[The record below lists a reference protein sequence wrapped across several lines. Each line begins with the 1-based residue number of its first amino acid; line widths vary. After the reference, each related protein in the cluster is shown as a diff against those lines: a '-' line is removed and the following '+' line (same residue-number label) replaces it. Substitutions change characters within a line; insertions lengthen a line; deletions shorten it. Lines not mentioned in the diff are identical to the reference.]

1 MYLPVVGTVPSL
13 TFVESQ
19 NDGAPGAWG
28 VIAADFNKDGMLDV
42 VTANRGSNTVT
53 VYLGNG
59 NGTFQAGQQIT
70 VFTGPFGLAVGDINH
85 DGNLDL
91 VVTSL
96 FASGSGGVAVLLG
109 NGDGTFQSPT
119 LFTTDHGQSLAAA
132 LADVNGDG
140 NLDLIAGNATGGVA
154 VFLGNG
160 NGTFQAP
167 VIYGS
172 SLGQI
177 GDIRVADLNGD
188 GSLDLIVANES
199 VVATLLGNGNGTFQN
214 PASVS
219 VPGSIGTVIGDFDG
233 DGKLDAVASS
243 FDSATVFLKGNG
255 DGTFQTGVTIAT
267 SANRGIQIGDFNG
280 DGKLDFVTQDQTGQ
294 KLDFYIGNGDGTF
307 QAVQSF
313 GTDLGPQ
320 FTFAV
325 GNFVTGGG
333 LAVAAAGTSNHMVFF
348 QTAVVVS
355 PAIVNFASLAIGTTS
370 DPMTVTVTNS
380 TPAIVNISDITIS
393 EAGSS
398 VDFHQT
404 STTCGETLA
413 VGASCT
419 EQVTFQ
425 PTVAGPLSASV
436 EVTDDAPGSPQSA
449 TLSGTGTAAPVA
461 TFSTTTEMF
470 AAQGVGTQSAA
481 QMVTLTNTGTAVL
494 NIEGVSITGANASD
508 FTQTNDC
515 VASMA
520 INAVCT
526 FNVKF
531 TPAAAGA
538 RSASIMIDDD
548 APGNPHSIALMG
560 TGQVQPTAMLS
571 ANTLTFV
578 ATVSGMSSASQM
590 VTVTNN
596 GGTALAITSIALGGA
611 SPGDFTETSTCGSSL
626 AASAICTITVTFK
639 PTAGGARV
647 AAVTMTDNA
656 ADSPQSIAVTNST
669 PAIVNISSITVSE
682 AGSSVDFHQ
691 TSTTCTST
699 LAVGASCTVQ
709 VAFQP
714 TVAGPLS
721 ASVEVTDDAPGS
733 PQSATLSGTG
743 TAAPVATFSTTTV
756 TFAAQGVGTQSAAQ
770 MVTLTNTG
778 TAVLNIEEIS
788 ITGANAGDFTQTDD
802 CVASMAVS
810 AVCTFNVKF
819 TPAAAGARS
828 ASITINDDASGNPHF
843 IALIG
848 TGQVQP
854 TATLSANTLTFA
866 ATVSGMSSASQM
878 VTVTNSGGT
887 ALAITSI
894 ALGGASPG
902 DFIETST
909 CGSSLAASA
918 NCTITVTF
926 KPTAGGARVAAVT
939 LTDNAADSPQS
950 IALNGTGEDF
960 TLSVTTPTQT
970 ISRGGTANI
979 QVAVTPQGGFTGLIT
994 LTCTGA
1000 PVHSTCSVVPSSFT
1014 ATVTPTN
1021 VAVSLVTQGQMF
1033 APPPFSTQRRPVKQL
1048 VVYPLALC
1056 VLVVALL
1063 SMAARKS
1070 NISFEWM
1077 RNARFA
1083 MVLAVAIMVGVFGL
1097 AGCGSTSG
1105 VVRGNVNLTITAT
1118 SGGISHGAP
1127 ITVIVQ

>member
-1 MYLPVVGTVPSL
+1 MRLHARLHGNRRQIAICGLMLLMMAAASAPSARAGAGGAPFPFVQAISPVSVAPGSNSFTLTVTGANFVPTSAVFWGSSQLATTYVSSTKLTATVSAAMIETSGTGWITVVTPGNVCNPGGGTSNVMYLPVVGTVPSL

-91 VVTSL
+91 IVTSL

-177 GDIRVADLNGD
+177 GGIRIADLNGD
-188 GSLDLIVANES
+188 GKLDLIVANEA
-199 VVATLLGNGNGTFQN
+199 VVAVLLGNGDGTFQT
-214 PASVS
+214 AVSIS
-219 VPGSIGTVIGDFDG
+219 VPGSIDTVIGDFDG

-325 GNFVTGGG
+325 GNFATGGG

-355 PAIVNFASLAIGTTS
+355 PAVVNFGSLAIGSTS

-380 TPAIVNISDITIS
+380 TPAIVNISSVTIS
-393 EAGSS
+393 ETGSS
-398 VDFHQT
+398 VDFHQM
-404 STTCGETLA
+404 STTCAE
-413 VGASCT
+413 
-419 EQVTFQ
+419 
-425 PTVAGPLSASV
+425 
-436 EVTDDAPGSPQSA
+436 
-449 TLSGTGTAAPVA
+449 
-461 TFSTTTEMF
+461 
-470 AAQGVGTQSAA
+470 
-481 QMVTLTNTGTAVL
+481 
-494 NIEGVSITGANASD
+494 
-508 FTQTNDC
+508 
-515 VASMA
+515 
-520 INAVCT
+520 
-526 FNVKF
+526 
-531 TPAAAGA
+531 
-538 RSASIMIDDD
+538 
-548 APGNPHSIALMG
+548 
-560 TGQVQPTAMLS
+560 
-571 ANTLTFV
+571 
-578 ATVSGMSSASQM
+578 
-590 VTVTNN
+590 
-596 GGTALAITSIALGGA
+596 
-611 SPGDFTETSTCGSSL
+611 
-626 AASAICTITVTFK
+626 
-639 PTAGGARV
+639 
-647 AAVTMTDNA
+647 
-656 ADSPQSIAVTNST
+656 
-669 PAIVNISSITVSE
+669 
-682 AGSSVDFHQ
+682 
-691 TSTTCTST
+691 T

-709 VAFQP
+709 VTFQP

-778 TAVLNIEEIS
+778 TAVLNIEGIS

-828 ASITINDDASGNPHF
+828 ASITIDDDAPGNPHS
-843 IALIG
+843 IALMG

-854 TATLSANTLTFA
+854 TATAIGKHAHVRCYRFRHVQRVADGDGDKQRRNGPRDYEHRTGRHEPRRFHRDKHLRLVSCCERELHDHRDVQADGGRRASCSGDADGQCGRQPAKHRTQRNRRRFHAQRHNADADNFARRNSQHSGGCDAARRIYGAHHFDLHGRAGALDVQCRAEFIHGYCDADKCRCVACNARADVCA
-866 ATVSGMSSASQM
+866 ATLFNATSAGEATGCVS
-878 VTVTNSGGT
+878 SGPLR
-887 ALAITSI
+887 LACG
-894 ALGGASPG
+894 APFNGGAEEQHFLRMDAQRAVRNGAGRCDYARRVRVGWLRQHERRGPGECEPYDYRDIGRDLAWRPDHGDCAVGQRQSP
-902 DFIETST
+902 
-909 CGSSLAASA
+909 
-918 NCTITVTF
+918 
-926 KPTAGGARVAAVT
+926 
-939 LTDNAADSPQS
+939 
-950 IALNGTGEDF
+950 
-960 TLSVTTPTQT
+960 
-970 ISRGGTANI
+970 
-979 QVAVTPQGGFTGLIT
+979 
-994 LTCTGA
+994 
-1000 PVHSTCSVVPSSFT
+1000 
-1014 ATVTPTN
+1014 
-1021 VAVSLVTQGQMF
+1021 
-1033 APPPFSTQRRPVKQL
+1033 
-1048 VVYPLALC
+1048 
-1056 VLVVALL
+1056 
-1063 SMAARKS
+1063 
-1070 NISFEWM
+1070 
-1077 RNARFA
+1077 
-1083 MVLAVAIMVGVFGL
+1083 
-1097 AGCGSTSG
+1097 
-1105 VVRGNVNLTITAT
+1105 
-1118 SGGISHGAP
+1118 
-1127 ITVIVQ
+1127 

>member
-1 MYLPVVGTVPSL
+1 MRLHARLHGSQKQIGIFGLTLLMMVVALAPNASAGAGGTPVPFVQAISPVSVAPGGNSFTLTVTGSNFVPASAVFWRSSQLATTYVSSTRLTATVSAAMIETSGTGWITVVTPSNLCNPGGGTSNVMYLPVVGTVPSL

-28 VIAADFNKDGMLDV
+28 VTAADFNKDGMLDV
-42 VTANRGSNTVT
+42 VTANRGSSTVT

-91 VVTSL
+91 IVTSL
-96 FASGSGGVAVLLG
+96 FASGSGGIAVLLG

-140 NLDLIAGNATGGVA
+140 KLDLIAGNATGGVA

-160 NGTFQAP
+160 DGTFQAP
-167 VIYGS
+167 AIYGA

-177 GDIRVADLNGD
+177 GDIRVADLNGN
-188 GSLDLIVANES
+188 GALDLIVANEA
-199 VVATLLGNGNGTFQN
+199 VVATLLGNGDGTFQN
-214 PASVS
+214 PTSVS
-219 VPGSIGTVIGDFDG
+219 VPGSVGTVIGDFDG

-243 FDSATVFLKGNG
+243 FNSATVFLKGNG
-255 DGTFQTGVTIAT
+255 DGTFQSGATIAT

-280 DGKLDFVTQDQTGQ
+280 DGKLDFVTQDQNGQ

-313 GTDLGPQ
+313 GADLGPQ

-325 GNFVTGGG
+325 GNFATGGG
-333 LAVAAAGTSNHMVFF
+333 LAVAAAGTSNDMVFF

-355 PAIVNFASLAIGTTS
+355 PAVVNFGSLAIGSTS

-380 TPAIVNISDITIS
+380 TPSIVNIASVTIS

-404 STTCGETLA
+404 STTCASTLA

-419 EQVTFQ
+419 VQVTFQ
-425 PTVAGPLSASV
+425 PTAAGPLSASV
-436 EVTDDAPGSPQSA
+436 EVTDDAAGSPQSA

-461 TFSTTTEMF
+461 TFSVTSLTF

-481 QMVTLTNTGTAVL
+481 QMATLTNTGTAIL
-494 NIEGVSITGANASD
+494 NIEGISVTGANASD

-515 VASMA
+515 VAAMA
-520 INAVCT
+520 VSAVCT

-531 TPAAAGA
+531 TPAATGA

-560 TGQVQPTAMLS
+560 TGQVQPTAALS
-571 ANTLTFV
+571 ANTLTFA
-578 ATVSGMSSASQM
+578 ATVSGISSASQM

-596 GGTALAITSIALGGA
+596 GGTALAITSIA
-611 SPGDFTETSTCGSSL
+611 
-626 AASAICTITVTFK
+626 V
-639 PTAGGARV
+639 
-647 AAVTMTDNA
+647 
-656 ADSPQSIAVTNST
+656 
-669 PAIVNISSITVSE
+669 
-682 AGSSVDFHQ
+682 
-691 TSTTCTST
+691 
-699 LAVGASCTVQ
+699 
-709 VAFQP
+709 
-714 TVAGPLS
+714 
-721 ASVEVTDDAPGS
+721 
-733 PQSATLSGTG
+733 
-743 TAAPVATFSTTTV
+743 
-756 TFAAQGVGTQSAAQ
+756 
-770 MVTLTNTG
+770 
-778 TAVLNIEEIS
+778 
-788 ITGANAGDFTQTDD
+788 
-802 CVASMAVS
+802 
-810 AVCTFNVKF
+810 
-819 TPAAAGARS
+819 
-828 ASITINDDASGNPHF
+828 
-843 IALIG
+843 
-848 TGQVQP
+848 
-854 TATLSANTLTFA
+854 
-866 ATVSGMSSASQM
+866 
-878 VTVTNSGGT
+878 GGT
-887 ALAITSI
+887 N
-894 ALGGASPG
+894 PG
-902 DFIETST
+902 DFIETTT

-926 KPTAGGARVAAVT
+926 KPTAGGARVAAVM
-939 LTDNAADSPQS
+939 LTDNTADSPQS

-1000 PVHSTCSVVPSSFT
+1000 PVHSTCSVTPSSFM

-1033 APPPFSTQRRPVKQL
+1033 APPPFSTQRRTGKPL
-1048 VVYPLALC
+1048 LVYPLALC
-1056 VLVVALL
+1056 SLLAALF
-1063 SMAARKS
+1063 SMAAGRQRS
-1070 NISFEWM
+1070 ISFAWM

-1083 MVLAVAIMVGVFGL
+1083 MVLAAVIIVGVFGL

-1105 VVRGNVNLTITAT
+1105 VTRGNVNLTITAT

>member
-1 MYLPVVGTVPSL
+1 MRLHSRQHGTQKQTAILGLMLLMMIAALAPTAVAGAGGAPVPFVQAISPVSVAPGGNSFTLTVTGANFVPASAVFWDSSQLATTYMSSTKLTATVSAAMIETSGTGWITVVTPGNVCNPGGGTSNVMYLPVVGTVPSL
-13 TFVESQ
+13 TFVESK

-42 VTANRGSNTVT
+42 VTSNRGSNTVT

-91 VVTSL
+91 IVTSL
-96 FASGSGGVAVLLG
+96 FASGSGGIAVLLG

-119 LFTTDHGQSLAAA
+119 LFTTDHGESLAAA

-160 NGTFQAP
+160 DGTFQAP
-167 VIYGS
+167 VIYGP
-172 SLGQI
+172 SLGGI
-177 GDIRVADLNGD
+177 GDIRLADLNGD

-214 PASVS
+214 PASIS
-219 VPGSIGTVIGDFDG
+219 VPGSVGTVIGDFDG

-255 DGTFQTGVTIAT
+255 DGTLQAGVTIAT

-294 KLDFYIGNGDGTF
+294 SLDFYIGNGDGTF

-325 GNFVTGGG
+325 GNFATGGG
-333 LAVAAAGTSNHMVFF
+333 LAVAAAGTSNDMVFF

-355 PAIVNFASLAIGTTS
+355 PAVVNFDSLAIGSTS

-380 TPAIVNISDITIS
+380 TPAIVNISGIAVS

-398 VDFHQT
+398 MDFHQT

-419 EQVTFQ
+419 VQVTFQ
-425 PTVAGPLSASV
+425 PTVAGPLAASL

-461 TFSTTTEMF
+461 TLSTMTLTF
-470 AAQGVGTQSAA
+470 ASQGVGTQSAG
-481 QMVTLTNTGTAVL
+481 QMVMLTNTGTATM
-494 NIEGVSITGANASD
+494 NIEGISITGPNLAD
-508 FTQTNDC
+508 FAQTNTC
-515 VASMA
+515 GATVAASA
-520 INAVCT
+520 NCT
-526 FNVKF
+526 ITVKF
-531 TPAAAGA
+531 TP
-538 RSASIMIDDD
+538 SASGSRTASLTIDDD
-548 APGNPHSIALMG
+548 APGNPHSVALAG
-560 TGQVQPTAMLS
+560 TGQVQPTATPS
-571 ANTLTFV
+571 ANMLTFV
-578 ATVSGMSSASQM
+578 ATVSGSSSASQM

-596 GGTALAITSIALGGA
+596 GGAALTITSIALTGA
-611 SPGDFTETSTCGSSL
+611 NPGDFLSTNTCGASL
-626 AASAICTITVTFK
+626 AASANCAITVTFK
-639 PTAGGARV
+639 PTAGGAR
-647 AAVTMTDNA
+647 A
-656 ADSPQSIAVTNST
+656 
-669 PAIVNISSITVSE
+669 
-682 AGSSVDFHQ
+682 
-691 TSTTCTST
+691 
-699 LAVGASCTVQ
+699 
-709 VAFQP
+709 
-714 TVAGPLS
+714 
-721 ASVEVTDDAPGS
+721 
-733 PQSATLSGTG
+733 
-743 TAAPVATFSTTTV
+743 
-756 TFAAQGVGTQSAAQ
+756 
-770 MVTLTNTG
+770 
-778 TAVLNIEEIS
+778 
-788 ITGANAGDFTQTDD
+788 
-802 CVASMAVS
+802 
-810 AVCTFNVKF
+810 
-819 TPAAAGARS
+819 
-828 ASITINDDASGNPHF
+828 
-843 IALIG
+843 
-848 TGQVQP
+848 
-854 TATLSANTLTFA
+854 
-866 ATVSGMSSASQM
+866 
-878 VTVTNSGGT
+878 
-887 ALAITSI
+887 
-894 ALGGASPG
+894 
-902 DFIETST
+902 
-909 CGSSLAASA
+909 
-918 NCTITVTF
+918 
-926 KPTAGGARVAAVT
+926 AAVT

-950 IALNGTGEDF
+950 VALTGTGEDF

-994 LTCTGA
+994 LTCMGA
-1000 PVHSTCSVVPSSFT
+1000 PVHSTCSVTPSSFT
-1014 ATVTPTN
+1014 ASVTPTN

-1033 APPPFSTQRRPVKQL
+1033 APPPFSPQRWPASRL
-1048 VVYPLALC
+1048 FVYPLAIC
-1056 VLVVALL
+1056 VSLL
-1063 SMAARKS
+1063 ASLLIAASKQRD
-1070 NISFEWM
+1070 ISLNWT
-1077 RNARFA
+1077 RNARLA
-1083 MVLAVAIMVGVFGL
+1083 MVLAAVILVGVFGL

-1105 VVRGNVNLTITAT
+1105 VARGNVNLTITAT

>member
-1 MYLPVVGTVPSL
+1 MRLHARLHGNRRQLAISGLMLLMMAAASAPSAIAGAGGAPVPFVQAISPVSAAPGGNSFTLTVTGANFVPASAVFWGSSQLATTYVSSTKLTATVSAAMIETSGTGWITVVTPSTVCNPGGGTSNVMYLPVAGTVPSL

-91 VVTSL
+91 IVTSL

-177 GDIRVADLNGD
+177 GGIRIADLNGD
-188 GSLDLIVANES
+188 GKLDLIVANEA
-199 VVATLLGNGNGTFQN
+199 VVAVLLGNGDGTFQT
-214 PASVS
+214 AVSIS
-219 VPGSIGTVIGDFDG
+219 VPGSIDTVIGDFDG

-419 EQVTFQ
+419 VQVTFQ

-461 TFSTTTEMF
+461 TFSTTTVMF

-656 ADSPQSIAVTNST
+656 ADSPQSIA
-669 PAIVNISSITVSE
+669 
-682 AGSSVDFHQ
+682 
-691 TSTTCTST
+691 
-699 LAVGASCTVQ
+699 
-709 VAFQP
+709 
-714 TVAGPLS
+714 
-721 ASVEVTDDAPGS
+721 
-733 PQSATLSGTG
+733 
-743 TAAPVATFSTTTV
+743 
-756 TFAAQGVGTQSAAQ
+756 
-770 MVTLTNTG
+770 
-778 TAVLNIEEIS
+778 
-788 ITGANAGDFTQTDD
+788 
-802 CVASMAVS
+802 
-810 AVCTFNVKF
+810 
-819 TPAAAGARS
+819 
-828 ASITINDDASGNPHF
+828 
-843 IALIG
+843 
-848 TGQVQP
+848 
-854 TATLSANTLTFA
+854 
-866 ATVSGMSSASQM
+866 
-878 VTVTNSGGT
+878 
-887 ALAITSI
+887 
-894 ALGGASPG
+894 
-902 DFIETST
+902 
-909 CGSSLAASA
+909 
-918 NCTITVTF
+918 
-926 KPTAGGARVAAVT
+926 
-939 LTDNAADSPQS
+939 
-950 IALNGTGEDF
+950 LNGTGEDF

-1033 APPPFSTQRRPVKQL
+1033 APPPFSTQRRPVKRFL
-1048 VVYPLALC
+1048 VYPVAFCLL
-1056 VLVVALL
+1056 LVALFL
-1063 SMAARKS
+1063 IAASRQPD
-1070 NISFEWM
+1070 ISFEWM

-1083 MVLAVAIMVGVFGL
+1083 IVLAAAIMVGVFGL
-1097 AGCGSTSG
+1097 AGCGSTSS